1 MEAYLDQKGYYYLH
15 NPETIRFSR
24 EVEKPPSSGKISDV
38 VSAKSNSP
46 TGGQLVVVSIV
57 TLESWRGKRR
67 RKGEQRSKERKRI
80 NGVVKSEMG
89 SRVTTIQ
96 LKPIPYYRCLLASI
110 SSPFPSLISPSIRF
124 TFVKLI
130 ADRSDEVQFR
140 NFQLLDKFY
149 GSIFLHL
156 VAIVFSILEINLGSL
171 EVLRIGARIGKG
183 VISQARCVVGLDRCL
198 QEHISSII
206 DRRK

>member
-1 MEAYLDQKGYYYLH
+1 M
-15 NPETIRFSR
+15 
-24 EVEKPPSSGKISDV
+24 
-38 VSAKSNSP
+38 
-46 TGGQLVVVSIV
+46 VSIV

-130 ADRSDEVQFR
+130 ADRSDEISPIQSNSEISSFSI
-140 NFQLLDKFY
+140 NFAAAF
-149 GSIFLHL
+149 
-156 VAIVFSILEINLGSL
+156 FSILWLL
-171 EVLRIGARIGKG
+171 F
-183 VISQARCVVGLDRCL
+183 SQ
-198 QEHISSII
+198 SS
-206 DRRK
+206 K

>member
-1 MEAYLDQKGYYYLH
+1 M
-15 NPETIRFSR
+15 
-24 EVEKPPSSGKISDV
+24 
-38 VSAKSNSP
+38 
-46 TGGQLVVVSIV
+46 VSIV

-140 NFQLLDKFY
+140 NFQLLDKFC

-183 VISQARCVVGLDRCL
+183 VINQARSVLGLDRCL